1 MVGTSIILFPTFFTL
16 IIGRSIQGI
25 CVGLYS
31 AIVPLFINEYAPL
44 EIAGRLG
51 AINQLMIVS
60 GIVLTNVIAL
70 FVTNRVVP
78 ENPIISD
85 FPIWSSWRIIFGLPL
100 VIAVVQILL
109 LLLVFKNETPRY
121 LYTVGRDA
129 DAL

>member
-51 AINQLMIVS
+51 AIIVS